1 MTQVIVVGR
10 RKQGR
15 KGGKEGG
22 RGKGRKERRVIL
34 VTIIADLRI

>member
-1 MTQVIVVGR
+1 MTQVIFVGR